1 MSLLEDVRKVAERAT
16 GWRRPEKTELS
27 ALVRKREPLLFRFGD
42 DGVIPNHPRWPL
54 VVYRNAVSLPKA
66 FDPAAVF
73 EELFGANGW
82 GESWRNGVYDYLHY
96 HSRIHEVMGVARG
109 SAVVQFGGKEG
120 REITVK
126 RSDVVVLPA
135 GTGHECVSASEDFLV
150 VGAYPPTGT
159 YDVCRTSPEEYMKA
173 VKSVPKV
180 APPRRDPIYGTA
192 GKLLRLWKQQ
202 KPARAMRRKRG

>member
-1 MSLLEDVRKVAERAT
+1 MSLLEDVRKVAEKAT
-16 GWRRPEKTELS
+16 GWRRPEKKELS
-27 ALVRKREPLLFRFGD
+27 ALVRKREPRLFRFED

-54 VVYRNAVSLPKA
+54 VVYRKAVSLPKA

-120 REITVK
+120 REVTVK
-126 RSDVVVLPA
+126 RGDVLVLPA

-159 YDVCRTSPEEYMKA
+159 YDVCRTSPEEYKKA
-173 VKSVPKV
+173 VKSVLKV
-180 APPRRDPIYGTA
+180 VPPRRDPIYGTA
-192 GKLLRLWKQQ
+192 GKLLRLWKRP
-202 KPARAMRRKRG
+202 KAKKRGKRG